1 MPKWTAKLLS
11 EAGLEERVETCRCR
25 PSGLGEV
32 SPQRHHRGRSTGKRF
47 QDGNANKRSR
57 SAGLCG
63 PCFAGSLGRP
73 LPWSSGP
80 FRKAARLS
88 ASLESLTS
96 FPPPTSGLTQSLTR
110 DCPTCERSSGNR
122 APRPRAADSRL
133 WDRRAIQHGWARNSS
148 REHLL
153 RDN

>member
-1 MPKWTAKLLS
+1 MGSAGAACPDWGRSLLS
-11 EAGLEERVETCRCR
+11 GTTVTVASQRGNTSKVEMQTSAG
-25 PSGLGEV
+25 
-32 SPQRHHRGRSTGKRF
+32 
-47 QDGNANKRSR
+47 R

-63 PCFAGSLGRP
+63 PCFAGSLRRP

-110 DCPTCERSSGNR
+110 DCPTCEWSSGNQ
-122 APRPRAADSRL
+122 APRPRTADSRL
-133 WDRRAIQHGWARNSS
+133 WDRREIQNGWARNSS